1 MAENHRNHENDE
13 LGRLDASDAK
23 DRKILLTV
31 LLINLTQSAAG
42 IALGIWAGSTALMGA
57 GLDNLADASVYA
69 VSLYAVGRA
78 ATVKVGAA
86 RLSGFLLIGLA
97 ALLLLEVLRRF
108 AGGEEPV
115 GPAMMAMAALNAA
128 LNLVCLR
135 LLRRHRGEDVNFKA
149 SAIFTSNDSIV
160 NGAIVLSGVLVMGFG
175 SNIPDLV
182 LGVIVAAIAANGG
195 REILR
200 EASETARRK
209 AAHKACFR
217 PVHPEVYLCK
227 RGSPAFGLRP
237 RLQPSVPLAMAAR

>member
-1 MAENHRNHENDE
+1 MAEIKEDDE
-13 LGRLDASDAK
+13 LGGRDASNAN
-23 DRKILLTV
+23 DRKILWTV
-31 LLINLTQSAAG
+31 LLINLGQSAASIG
-42 IALGIWAGSTALMGA
+42 LGMWAASTALMGA

-78 ATVKVGAA
+78 TMVKVRAA

-97 ALLLLEVLRRF
+97 VLLLVEVLRRF

-115 GPAMMAMAALNAA
+115 GPAMMAMAAANAA

-160 NGAIVLSGVLVMGFG
+160 NGAIVLSGALVMWLG
-175 SNIPDLV
+175 SNVPDLV
-182 LGVIVAAIAANGG
+182 LGLVVAGIAANGG

-200 EASETARRK
+200 EASETAQRE
-209 AAHKACFR
+209 A
-217 PVHPEVYLCK
+217 
-227 RGSPAFGLRP
+227 GT
-237 RLQPSVPLAMAAR
+237 

>member
-1 MAENHRNHENDE
+1 MDRRDGDDD
-13 LGRLDASDAK
+13 LGGLDARNEM
-23 DRKILLTV
+23 DRKILRSV
-31 LLINLTQSAAG
+31 LLINLGQSAAG
-42 IALGIWAGSTALMGA
+42 VGLGLWAASTALMGA

-78 ATVKVGAA
+78 AMVKVRAA

-135 LLRRHRGEDVNFKA
+135 LLRRHRGDDVNFKA
-149 SAIFTSNDSIV
+149 SAIFTNNDSIV
-160 NGAIVLSGVLVMGFG
+160 NGAIVLSGVLVMAFG

-182 LGVIVAAIAANGG
+182 LGIVVAAIAANGG

-200 EASETARRK
+200 EASETARR
-209 AAHKACFR
+209 
-217 PVHPEVYLCK
+217 EV
-227 RGSPAFGLRP
+227 ST
-237 RLQPSVPLAMAAR
+237 

>member
-1 MAENHRNHENDE
+1 MAENDENDE
-13 LGRLDASDAK
+13 LGGLDVGNAA
-23 DRKILLTV
+23 DRKILRSV
-31 LLINLTQSAAG
+31 LLINLGQSAAG
-42 IALGIWAGSTALMGA
+42 IGLGIWAASTALMGA

-78 ATVKVGAA
+78 AMVKVRAA

-97 ALLLLEVLRRF
+97 VLLLVEVMRRF

-115 GPAMMAMAALNAA
+115 GTAMMAMAAANAA

-160 NGAIVLSGVLVMGFG
+160 NATIVLSGALVMWLG
-175 SNIPDLV
+175 SNVPDLV
-182 LGVIVAAIAANGG
+182 LGVVVAAIAANGG

-200 EASETARRK
+200 EASKSAQHAASTGAR
-209 AAHKACFR
+209 
-217 PVHPEVYLCK
+217 
-227 RGSPAFGLRP
+227 
-237 RLQPSVPLAMAAR
+237 

>member
-1 MAENHRNHENDE
+1 MPENDKNDKDDE
-13 LGRLDASDAK
+13 LGGLDASNAA
-23 DRKILLTV
+23 DRKILRSV
-31 LLINLTQSAAG
+31 LLINLAQCAAG
-42 IALGIWAGSTALMGA
+42 IGIGLWAASTALIGA

-78 ATVKVGAA
+78 AMVKVRAA

-115 GPAMMAMAALNAA
+115 GLAMMAMAALNAA

-149 SAIFTSNDSIV
+149 SAIFTNNDSIV
-160 NGAIVLSGVLVMGFG
+160 NGAIVLSGLLVMAFG

-182 LGVIVAAIAANGG
+182 LGIVVAAIAANGG

-200 EASETARRK
+200 EASETARRE
-209 AAHKACFR
+209 A
-217 PVHPEVYLCK
+217 
-227 RGSPAFGLRP
+227 ST
-237 RLQPSVPLAMAAR
+237 

>member
-1 MAENHRNHENDE
+1 MAENDE
-13 LGRLDASDAK
+13 LGGLDVGNAA
-23 DRKILLTV
+23 DRKILRSV
-31 LLINLTQSAAG
+31 LLINLGQSAAG
-42 IALGIWAGSTALMGA
+42 IGLGIWAASTALMGA

-78 ATVKVGAA
+78 AMVKVRAA

-97 ALLLLEVLRRF
+97 VLLLVEVMRRF

-115 GPAMMAMAALNAA
+115 GTAMMAMAAANAA

-160 NGAIVLSGVLVMGFG
+160 NVTIVLSGALVMWLG
-175 SNIPDLV
+175 SNVPDLV
-182 LGVIVAAIAANGG
+182 LGVVVAAIAANGG

-200 EASETARRK
+200 EASKSAQHEASTGAR
-209 AAHKACFR
+209 
-217 PVHPEVYLCK
+217 
-227 RGSPAFGLRP
+227 
-237 RLQPSVPLAMAAR
+237 

>member
-1 MAENHRNHENDE
+1 MPENDKNDKDDE
-13 LGRLDASDAK
+13 LGGLDASNAA
-23 DRKILLTV
+23 DRKILRSV
-31 LLINLTQSAAG
+31 LLINLAQSAAG
-42 IALGIWAGSTALMGA
+42 ISIGLWAASTALMGA

-78 ATVKVGAA
+78 AMVKVRAA

-97 ALLLLEVLRRF
+97 ALLLVEVLRRF

-135 LLRRHRGEDVNFKA
+135 LLRRHRGEVNFKA

-160 NGAIVLSGVLVMGFG
+160 NGAVVLSGVLVMGFG

-182 LGVIVAAIAANGG
+182 LGVIVAGIAANGG

-200 EASETARRK
+200 EASQTARRN
-209 AAHKACFR
+209 ASA
-217 PVHPEVYLCK
+217 
-227 RGSPAFGLRP
+227 
-237 RLQPSVPLAMAAR
+237 

>member
-182 LGVIVAAIAANGG
+182 LSVIVAAIAANGG

-209 AAHKACFR
+209 A
-217 PVHPEVYLCK
+217 
-227 RGSPAFGLRP
+227 GT
-237 RLQPSVPLAMAAR
+237 

>member
-1 MAENHRNHENDE
+1 MAEIDEDDE
-13 LGRLDASDAK
+13 LGGLDASNAT
-23 DRKILLTV
+23 DRKILRTV
-31 LLINLTQSAAG
+31 LLINLGQSAASIG
-42 IALGIWAGSTALMGA
+42 LGMWAASTALMGA

-78 ATVKVGAA
+78 TMVKARAA

-97 ALLLLEVLRRF
+97 VLLLLEVLRRF

-115 GPAMMAMAALNAA
+115 GPAMMAMAAANAA

-160 NGAIVLSGVLVMGFG
+160 NGAIVLSGALVMWLG
-175 SNIPDLV
+175 SNVPDLV
-182 LGVIVAAIAANGG
+182 LGLVVAGIAANGG

-200 EASETARRK
+200 EASETAQRE
-209 AAHKACFR
+209 A
-217 PVHPEVYLCK
+217 
-227 RGSPAFGLRP
+227 GT
-237 RLQPSVPLAMAAR
+237 

>member
-1 MAENHRNHENDE
+1 MASNDE
-13 LGRLDASDAK
+13 DDDLGGLDARNEA
-23 DRKILLTV
+23 DRKILRSV
-31 LLINLTQSAAG
+31 LLINLGQSAAG
-42 IALGIWAGSTALMGA
+42 VGLGLWAASTALIGA

-78 ATVKVGAA
+78 AMVKVRAA

-115 GPAMMAMAALNAA
+115 GLAMMAMAALNAA

-135 LLRRHRGEDVNFKA
+135 LLRRHRGEGVNFKA
-149 SAIFTSNDSIV
+149 SAIFTNNDSIV
-160 NGAIVLSGVLVMGFG
+160 NGAIVLSGLLVMAFG

-182 LGVIVAAIAANGG
+182 LGIVVAAIAANGG

-200 EASETARRK
+200 EASETARRE
-209 AAHKACFR
+209 A
-217 PVHPEVYLCK
+217 
-227 RGSPAFGLRP
+227 ST
-237 RLQPSVPLAMAAR
+237 

>member
-1 MAENHRNHENDE
+1 MADNENDD
-13 LGRLDASDAK
+13 LDRLDASNEA
-23 DRKILLTV
+23 DRKILRSV
-31 LLINLTQSAAG
+31 LLINLGQSAAG
-42 IALGIWAGSTALMGA
+42 IGFGMWAASTALMGA

-78 ATVKVGAA
+78 AMVKVRAA

-97 ALLLLEVLRRF
+97 ALLLLDVLRRF

-135 LLRRHRGEDVNFKA
+135 LLRRHRGEDVNFQA
-149 SAIFTSNDSIV
+149 SAIFTNNDSIV
-160 NGAIVLSGVLVMGFG
+160 NGAIVLSGVLVMWLG

-182 LGVIVAAIAANGG
+182 LGVIVAGIAANGG

-200 EASETARRK
+200 EASQTARRN
-209 AAHKACFR
+209 ASA
-217 PVHPEVYLCK
+217 
-227 RGSPAFGLRP
+227 
-237 RLQPSVPLAMAAR
+237 